1 MTCGFATKCPSS
13 RDSTSWQ
20 YSPIHS
26 ESRHAVSRL
35 CHGRRFAHAST
46 SARRHSRQ
54 RLLATIGV
62 GTSSRRRRRAVG
74 ERLGAGTIDNFR
86 IRKAAT
92 PCVSTRRGLSG
103 GPGAGSGRFS
113 AGSECPSGQETAR
126 TRTRGHGRQHGAA
139 WPFRRGLVP
148 TCRLRRRATAAADEP
163 AQLSL
168 LQQLVLVLLD
178 QLPGGLERDEMHRVS
193 PLSLGCYV
201 PACHRARHRAPDTR
215 AVNTPTGLVRVST
228 PCPRMSGARCRRAQR
243 PCTTT
248 TLRSRSARP
257 ATTSY
262 GAASTPPSATAAQAF
277 TVPDHGDRRSR
288 RRRAR
293 STPATA
299 GRSMTRPDGE
309 GSSDPSTRLRVGRSR
324 GLQSK
329 EL

>member
-1 MTCGFATKCPSS
+1 MSRKWRGFVGGSTAPRC
-13 RDSTSWQ
+13 RD
-20 YSPIHS
+20 
-26 ESRHAVSRL
+26 A
-35 CHGRRFAHAST
+35 AHASA

-54 RLLATIGV
+54 RLLATIGA
-62 GTSSRRRRRAVG
+62 GTSSRRRRRAVR

-148 TCRLRRRATAAADEP
+148 TCRLRRRATAAADDP

-193 PLSLGCYV
+193 PLIAWLLRSCL
-201 PACHRARHRAPDTR
+201 PQ
-215 AVNTPTGLVRVST
+215 ST
-228 PCPRMSGARCRRAQR
+228 PSGAGYTRCEYPR
-243 PCTTT
+243 PVW
-248 TLRSRSARP
+248 S
-257 ATTSY
+257 
-262 GAASTPPSATAAQAF
+262 
-277 TVPDHGDRRSR
+277 
-288 RRRAR
+288 
-293 STPATA
+293 
-299 GRSMTRPDGE
+299 
-309 GSSDPSTRLRVGRSR
+309 
-324 GLQSK
+324 
-329 EL
+329 ELALHVHE